1 MKVDPR
7 LPDEGVNVTP
17 EHPLKDVAHLLATAC
32 LVGLVVVFVL
42 GLVVDVAVRYV
53 SPEREAR
60 IFDSLGSAIAEHLAD
75 GGDEVV
81 ERALEPLFARVLEQA
96 PALPY
101 PFKLRVLCNEGPNA
115 VAIPGGIVGVTS
127 GLLSRLRTENELSFV
142 LGHELGHFARR
153 HHLKNLG
160 RGVVIGVIVGG
171 ILASAGV
178 DMSSPAGWV
187 MEGALK
193 SHSRDQEIEADR
205 DGAEILAKLYG
216 HTAGAREV
224 LDTLAEASAESAL
237 DSLDFT
243 RTHPVGAERVAALK
257 AAAEERGWQQQGETR
272 PLAEELKKACGEK
285 R

>member
-115 VAIPGGIVGVTS
+115 VAVPGGTVGVTS
-127 GLLSRLRTENELSFV
+127 GLLARLKTENELAFV

-153 HHLKNLG
+153 HHLRNLG
-160 RGVVIGVIVGG
+160 RGVVVGVIIGG
-171 ILASAGV
+171 LLAGAGV
-178 DMSSPAGWV
+178 DLSSPAGWAL
-187 MEGALK
+187 EGALK
-193 SHSRDQEIEADR
+193 SHSREQEIEADR
-205 DGAEILAKLYG
+205 AGTRAIVRLYG
-216 HTAGAREV
+216 HMGGAREV
-224 LDTLAEASAESAL
+224 LQTLSEVASEGAM
-237 DSLDFT
+237 DRLDFT
-243 RTHPVGAERVAALK
+243 RTHPVGEARIAALDA
-257 AAAEERGWQQQGETR
+257 AAAEKGWLTKGEPR
-272 PLAEELKKACGEK
+272 PLAPAITGACA
-285 R
+285 RTP